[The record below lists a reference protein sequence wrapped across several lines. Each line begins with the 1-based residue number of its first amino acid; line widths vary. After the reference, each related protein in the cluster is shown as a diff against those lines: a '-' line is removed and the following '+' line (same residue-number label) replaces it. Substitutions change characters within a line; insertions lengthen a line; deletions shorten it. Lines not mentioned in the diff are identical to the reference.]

1 MKRLAFC
8 ILLMIPFFGFAQHSI
23 SVEES
28 MQLINNTK
36 KLQIVDVRT
45 PQEFDSIAIQKAVNI
60 DYKNPSF
67 KDNIQV
73 LDKTKPV
80 LVYCRSGKRSLNAM
94 NIMVELGFSEVYN
107 MQGGILAFKKQYPSF
122 VNQPTKNNSK
132 KAK

>member
-1 MKRLAFC
+1 MKRFAFC

-45 PQEFDSIAIQKAVNI
+45 PQEFDSTAIQKAVNI

-94 NIMVELGFSEVYN
+94 NIMMGLGFNNVYN
-107 MQGGILAFKKQYPSF
+107 LSGGILEFAKKQPERI
-122 VNQPTKNNSK
+122 K
-132 KAK
+132 K

>member
-1 MKRLAFC
+1 MKKLSFVL
-8 ILLMIPFFGFAQHSI
+8 LLMLPFFGFAQRSI

-45 PQEFDSIAIQKAVNI
+45 SQEFDSTAIQKAVNI

-73 LDKTKPV
+73 LEKTKPV

-107 MQGGILAFKKQYPSF
+107 MQGGILAFKKQYPAS
-122 VNQPTKNNSK
+122 VIEK
-132 KAK
+132 K

>member
-107 MQGGILAFKKQYPSF
+107 MQGGILAFKKQYPTAVSE
-122 VNQPTKNNSK
+122 K
-132 KAK
+132 K

>member
-8 ILLMIPFFGFAQHSI
+8 LLLMIPFFGFAQHSI

-45 PQEFDSIAIQKAVNI
+45 PQEFDSTAIQKAVNI

-94 NIMVELGFSEVYN
+94 SIMVELGFSEVYN
-107 MQGGILAFKKQYPSF
+107 MQGGILAFKKQYPTA
-122 VNQPTKNNSK
+122 VTEK
-132 KAK
+132 K

>member
-1 MKRLAFC
+1 
-8 ILLMIPFFGFAQHSI
+8 
-23 SVEES
+23 

-107 MQGGILAFKKQYPSF
+107 MQGGILAFKKQYPTA
-122 VNQPTKNNSK
+122 VTEK
-132 KAK
+132 K

>member
-1 MKRLAFC
+1 
-8 ILLMIPFFGFAQHSI
+8 MIPFFGFAQHSI

-80 LVYCRSGKRSLNAM
+80 LVYCRSGKRSLNAI

-122 VNQPTKNNSK
+122 VSQPTKNNSK